1 MLPFLLS
8 ALRQGSSL
16 FLPRD
21 QIKTSLSH
29 RILLVG
35 CFCKAHCFSPQMEQ
49 LAHFHP
55 FVVIFIFFSEPFT
68 DVNAAEECAGHRLH
82 PTGASG
88 ALWVMSLGEVV
99 AP

>member
-1 MLPFLLS
+1 
-8 ALRQGSSL
+8 
-16 FLPRD
+16 
-21 QIKTSLSH
+21 
-29 RILLVG
+29 
-35 CFCKAHCFSPQMEQ
+35 MEQ

-88 ALWVMSLGEVV
+88 ALWVMSLGDVV